1 MDKYEVLE
9 QIGKGQHGGI
19 YKLKK
24 RSNQK
29 IYASKEINYGRMS
42 EKEKQ

>member
-1 MDKYEVLE
+1 MEKYEILE
-9 QIGKGQHGGI
+9 QIGKGQHGRI

-24 RSNQK
+24 KSNQRVL
-29 IYASKEINYGRMS
+29 ACKEINYGRMS